1 MRKPKKERRVKWTIK
16 NKSDWVRVTSGVSQR
31 SFLGPLLFNIYI
43 DDLDCGIRD
52 INKFANDT
60 KIGRLIRSG
69 NDAVVVQKEITG
81 LHEWAKKLM
90 IPFNIDK
97 FSKYIPLRNYVLND
111 ADLGQSN

>member
-1 MRKPKKERRVKWTIK
+1 M
-16 NKSDWVRVTSGVSQR
+16 
-31 SFLGPLLFNIYI
+31 
-43 DDLDCGIRD
+43 
-52 INKFANDT
+52 
-60 KIGRLIRSG
+60 
-69 NDAVVVQKEITG
+69 VVQKEITG